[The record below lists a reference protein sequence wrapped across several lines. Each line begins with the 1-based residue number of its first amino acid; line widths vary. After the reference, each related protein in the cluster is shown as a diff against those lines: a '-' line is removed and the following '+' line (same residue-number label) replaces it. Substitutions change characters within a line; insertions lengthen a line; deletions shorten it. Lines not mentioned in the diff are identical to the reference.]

1 MNADPNADPS
11 PESNAGSN
19 AGPNAEEP
27 SPGRPYHHGD
37 LRAALLAAAEAE
49 LAEKGLEGFA
59 LRGVAKRAGVSHAA
73 PAHHFGDSEGL
84 LSALAAEGF
93 RRFLA
98 AQLAREADAASP
110 GRDRLIASGLGYVD
124 FAVAHPALFR
134 LMFSSARPNF
144 ATPELRAAARA
155 ASRHLLDH
163 AVALRGGAADAP
175 PASMDALDGDPS
187 LLADVTALW
196 AMAHGL
202 ADLLQAGRIL
212 GGLSPEAREAMLLAV
227 LGRALPPAPESP

>member
-1 MNADPNADPS
+1 MDDDS
-11 PESNAGSN
+11 PAPAAAPDTG
-19 AGPNAEEP
+19 AA
-27 SPGRPYHHGD
+27 RPYHHGD
-37 LRAALLAAAEAE
+37 LRAALLAAAERE

-73 PAHHFGDSEGL
+73 PAHHFGGTEGL

-98 AQLAREADAASP
+98 AQNAREAVAGPDR
-110 GRDRLIASGLGYVD
+110 RDRLVAAGLGYVD
-124 FAVAHPALFR
+124 FALAHPALFR

-144 ATPELRAAARA
+144 ATDELRAAAGA
-155 ASRHLLDH
+155 AHRHLLDH
-163 AVALRGGAADAP
+163 AAGLRGAPAAAEDE
-175 PASMDALDGDPS
+175 D
-187 LLADVTALW
+187 LADVTALW

-212 GGLSPEAREAMLLAV
+212 GGLDPGARERVLREALA
-227 LGRALPPAPESP
+227 RSLPPGG

>member
-1 MNADPNADPS
+1 MASFPATLAHAHRPLRPRRRSRRDAP
-11 PESNAGSN
+11 
-19 AGPNAEEP
+19 
-27 SPGRPYHHGD
+27 RPYHHGD
-37 LRAALLAAAEAE
+37 LRAALLAAAERE

-98 AQLAREADAASP
+98 AQHAREAVAGPDR
-110 GRDRLIASGLGYVD
+110 RDRLVAAGLGYVD
-124 FAVAHPALFR
+124 FALANRALFR

-144 ATPELRAAARA
+144 GTEELRAAAGA
-155 ASRHLLDH
+155 AHRHLLDH
-163 AVALRGGAADAP
+163 AAGLRRADGAAAD
-175 PASMDALDGDPS
+175 DD
-187 LLADVTALW
+187 LADVTALW

-212 GGLSPEAREAMLLAV
+212 AGLTPQAREQILRDSLA
-227 LGRALPPAPESP
+227 RALPPGT

>member
-1 MNADPNADPS
+1 MPADP
-11 PESNAGSN
+11 PE
-19 AGPNAEEP
+19 PNAAP
-27 SPGRPYHHGD
+27 ADAAPRPYHHGD
-37 LRAALLAAAEAE
+37 LRAALLAAAERE
-49 LAEKGLEGFA
+49 LEEKGLEGFA

-98 AQLAREADAASP
+98 AQLDREGVAGPDQ
-110 GRDRLIASGLGYVD
+110 RDRLIAAGLGYVD
-124 FAVAHPALFR
+124 FALAHPALFR

-144 ATPELRAAARA
+144 ATAELRAAAGA
-155 ASRHLLDH
+155 AQRHLLDH
-163 AVALRGGAADAP
+163 AAALRGVD
-175 PASMDALDGDPS
+175 PASVTAIVDLAPGTR
-187 LLADVTALW
+187 ADVTALW

-212 GGLSPEAREAMLLAV
+212 GGLTPEAREPVLRDVLA
-227 LGRALPPAPESP
+227 RALTPGP